1 MPTGTFFRL
10 PKEKRQRL
18 IDAAWEEFTQVRFT
32 EASINKIIKGAHIPR
47 GSFYQYFEDK
57 EDLFRYLQ
65 GEMRE
70 YFAGLMSDLLSNAK
84 GDPFVIPLAA
94 FDRFVSQSGDTDPV
108 LLRFIQVMQ
117 RNRWLDSQWL
127 VPTHPHFPPECLL
140 GHVDTSRL
148 RFDTQDFLEHVFF
161 LLIAS
166 LAYAVMET
174 LRAPESWEQQRERL
188 RQHVAIIQCGSV
200 ATSSEEYAAA
210 SQILQGGK
218 LC

>member
-1 MPTGTFFRL
+1 MPTDTFFRL

-47 GSFYQYFEDK
+47 GSFYQYFADK

-70 YFAGLMSDLLSNAK
+70 YFAGLMSEFLIKAK
-84 GDPFVIPLAA
+84 GDLFAIPLAA

-140 GHVDTSRL
+140 GHVDT
-148 RFDTQDFLEHVFF
+148 
-161 LLIAS
+161 
-166 LAYAVMET
+166 
-174 LRAPESWEQQRERL
+174 PG
-188 RQHVAIIQCGSV
+188 CGLTRRTFWS
-200 ATSSEEYAAA
+200 TSFS
-210 SQILQGGK
+210 
-218 LC
+218 C